1 MNPYQLLNVD
11 QNATESEIKK
21 SYKTLAKKWHPD
33 KHVNSTE
40 QEQIQSKFINIT
52 HAYNILS
59 NERERKKYDM
69 GLETDYEMKFDNEFI
84 NKHIINRTCMIN
96 NIENISLNHKVD
108 FCELYNDSYAVINY
122 SYCDSKGVDTT
133 NIIRYNYNRN
143 KMTNS
148 INFEIINSIE
158 CDRCIKI
165 YKMGNEKEGL
175 RGDIILNLFVEK
187 NDYIINKNQI
197 TLTVKITLCSALC
210 GFTKNIKLPN
220 GKVVT
225 IKSKRIIEPFQRLI
239 LNEMGL
245 MNNGKRDLLIVVF
258 DIIFP
263 KLNGNQIVY
272 IKKILKEKNEVNS
285 IEDSICCI
293 NI

>member
-1 MNPYQLLNVD
+1 
-11 QNATESEIKK
+11 
-21 SYKTLAKKWHPD
+21 
-33 KHVNSTE
+33 
-40 QEQIQSKFINIT
+40 
-52 HAYNILS
+52 
-59 NERERKKYDM
+59 
-69 GLETDYEMKFDNEFI
+69 
-84 NKHIINRTCMIN
+84 
-96 NIENISLNHKVD
+96 
-108 FCELYNDSYAVINY
+108 
-122 SYCDSKGVDTT
+122 
-133 NIIRYNYNRN
+133 
-143 KMTNS
+143 MTNS

-263 KLNGNQIVY
+263 KLNGNQIVC